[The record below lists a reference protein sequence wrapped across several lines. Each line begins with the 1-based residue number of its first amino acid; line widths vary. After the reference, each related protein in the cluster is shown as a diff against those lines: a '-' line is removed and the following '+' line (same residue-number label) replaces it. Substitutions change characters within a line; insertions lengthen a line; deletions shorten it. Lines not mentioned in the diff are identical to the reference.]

1 MDSREEKFKSYREEI
16 ARTDKNK
23 EENIETITQEDLDQ
37 QEENHLKKNTLTM
50 SIDQIIEAHDEYTMI
65 IQQRQLADKI
75 RQEKKE
81 KRIEKTKKI
90 LKYIGIGLLLV
101 LIVAVIVIVI
111 MKIWE

>member
-16 ARTDKNK
+16 ARADKNK
-23 EENIETITQEDLDQ
+23 EEIIETITQEDLDQ

-65 IQQRQLADKI
+65 IQQKQLADKI

-81 KRIEKTKKI
+81 KRILKTKKI

-101 LIVAVIVIVI
+101 LIVAVIAIVI
-111 MKIWE
+111 MKIWK